1 MKNKNFIKNKTVK
14 AWKGLSVYSAF
25 YKYHKSVYKKSDVE
39 KVKLTSNERKEYR
52 DYWKSISPIISLD
65 AVELSKSLTGVFNKK
80 VVPEELFSLYI
91 EPYLNSERKLTFL
104 ENKSVYNKWF
114 EPGIFP
120 KDFFHKLNNTYYTY
134 DFKIIED
141 IDLFIEEQIAITD
154 FPMVIKPNKNSYGG
168 KDIYFVNSKEDIKKV
183 IKAHSNLVVQE
194 KIQQSKLLDG
204 FNKSSVNTVRICLY
218 KDNKEVIHLLNASIR
233 MGINGS
239 LDNTSA
245 GGIVCYIKPSGMLN
259 KYAFDKNLKKYLK
272 HPNSD
277 LIFEDKEFPLYEEL
291 IKASKNVFRSITEAQ
306 LISLDMS
313 LDSND
318 TWRCIELNFFGQTI
332 RFVQY
337 AGQPFLGKYTDEII
351 KNIHEKQHN
360 LIESTI

>member
-1 MKNKNFIKNKTVK
+1 MKNKNFIKNKTVE

-25 YKYHKSVYKKSDVE
+25 YKYHKNLYKKTDLE
-39 KVKLTSNERKEYR
+39 KAKLTSNEKKEYR

-65 AVELSKSLTGVFNKK
+65 AIELSKSLTGIFNKK
-80 VVPEELFSLYI
+80 IIPEEFFPLYI
-91 EPYLNSERKLTFL
+91 EPHLNSERKLTFL

-114 EPGIFP
+114 DPGIFP
-120 KDFFHKLNNTYYTY
+120 KDLFHKLNNSYYTH
-134 DFKIIED
+134 DFKIIKD
-141 IDLFIEEQIAITD
+141 IDLFIEEQVTVND

-168 KDIYFVNSKEDIKKV
+168 KDIYFVNSKEDIKKI
-183 IKAHSNLVVQE
+183 IKDHPNLVVQE
-194 KIQQSKLLDG
+194 KIEQSKLLDV
-204 FNKSSVNTVRICLY
+204 FNKGSVNTVRICLY
-218 KDNKEVIHLLNASIR
+218 KDKEGGVHLLNASIR

-277 LIFEDKEFPLYEEL
+277 LVFEYKKFPLYEEL
-291 IKASKNVFRSITEAQ
+291 IKASQNVFKGITEAQ
-306 LISLDMS
+306 LVSLDMS

-318 TWRCIELNFFGQTI
+318 RWRCIELNFFGQTI

-337 AGQPFLGKYTDEII
+337 AGQPFLGEYTDEII
-351 KNIHEKQHN
+351 ENVRKAQHH
-360 LIESTI
+360 LSEPIT